1 MKFKNS
7 TDQQYYALKI
17 LKKDKIKQNN
27 LLRYARIEKDIMHIM
42 NHPFVVKLIHAF
54 QSETRLFLVMEFCP
68 GGDLAKLLDKYDKLP
83 EEYARI
89 YLAEVLLAIEALH
102 KNFIIFRD
110 LKPSNILINEDGHA
124 MLTDFGLANM
134 KNEDFESLRRS
145 FCGTPAYLAPEMVKK
160 QGHNRMIDWYL
171 LGVLLYEMLTGLTPY
186 YADTKEQLYQ
196 NILKGPLRMP
206 NRGISEEAKDLI
218 VKVSSNCGLSL
229 FCFF

>member
-1 MKFKNS
+1 
-7 TDQQYYALKI
+7 
-17 LKKDKIKQNN
+17 
-27 LLRYARIEKDIMHIM
+27 MHIM
-42 NHPFVVKLIHAF
+42 NHPFVVKLIYAF

-83 EEYARI
+83 EEYARFF
-89 YLAEVLLAIEALH
+89 LAEVLLAIEALH

-110 LKPSNILINEDGHA
+110 LKPSNVLINEDGHA
-124 MLTDFGLANM
+124 MLTDFGLANI

-206 NRGISEEAKDLI
+206 SKGISEEAKDLI
-218 VKVSSNCGLSL
+218 VKLLNRNPQKRLGYNGDAEEIKKHPFWKDIDFDEIYKKSKPGPLKIEKFNIP
-229 FCFF
+229 